1 MLPIG
6 RPERDPRPCVLT
18 APGLDRERAMS
29 TLLLAIAIVAADGPA
44 NPCPPIGS
52 VVREVQLLDD
62 RGARHGLDDWRSSRL
77 IVLAFLAEGCP
88 VAELYAD
95 RLAKLADRYR
105 PSGVAFVG
113 VFEKGRDGA
122 AGSFRFAREHGLS
135 FPIRLDDGSAALR
148 LGARRTPEVIVLD
161 EALRLRYRGRIDDQ
175 YAVGSRRSAPAREH
189 LREAIESLLAGRP
202 VERPEV
208 LAVGCPIARV
218 DHPTPAGAPT
228 YRRDVAPILARR
240 CVPCHQTGQVGPFP
254 LTSYE
259 EAADRAEA
267 IAEVVE
273 DGRMPPWHANPRFGR
288 FANDPRLT
296 DRERQSLLDW
306 ARGGLSQGDSPE
318 LPPAR
323 SNPDGWSIPAPDL
336 VVSMPSSFTVPAG
349 GVVDYQFFEVDPGF
363 REDQW
368 IRAAEIRPGN
378 RRVVHHCNVFLRA
391 PGSPNEID
399 TAGELGSYCLAAMTP
414 GTPPWILP
422 DGMAKRIPAGWRLVF
437 VMHYQPVGTIQNDQT
452 RIGLVLADRSSVRR
466 EVATQLLFDPDL
478 RIPPYTA
485 DHRVERSRRFDEDVL
500 LLSMFPHMHLR
511 GRSFR
516 YEALY
521 PDGRSEIL
529 LDVPRYDF
537 NWQNRYVL
545 AEPRRL
551 PAGTIL
557 RCTAHFDNSEG
568 NLSNP
573 DPGATVRAGK
583 QTTDEMFNGYFDIA
597 LSDQDRTSFLST
609 VRSKLRRSC
618 DSSIFLIAACAT
630 SLYFLRRHRGHKGA
644 GLPCP

>member
-1 MLPIG
+1 
-6 RPERDPRPCVLT
+6 
-18 APGLDRERAMS
+18 MS
-29 TLLLAIAIVAADGPA
+29 TLLLAIAIVAADRPTNMG
-44 NPCPPIGS
+44 PPIGS
-52 VVREVQLLDD
+52 VAREFRLLDD
-62 RGARHGLDDWRSSRL
+62 RGGRHGLDDWRSARL
-77 IVLAFLAEGCP
+77 IVLTFLAEGCP

-95 RLAKLADRYR
+95 RLAELADHYR

-113 VFEKGRDGA
+113 VFEKGREG
-122 AGSFRFAREHGLS
+122 AGSVLRFAREHGFS
-135 FPIRLDDGSAALR
+135 FPVLLDDGCAAVR

-161 EALRLRYRGRIDDQ
+161 QGRRFRYRGRIDDQ
-175 YAVGSRRSAPAREH
+175 YAVGSRRSAPAREY
-189 LREAIESLLAGRP
+189 LREAIDALLAGRP

-208 LAVGCPIARV
+208 LAVGCPIAQI
-218 DHPTPAGAPT
+218 DNPMPAGAPT

-240 CVPCHQTGQVGPFP
+240 CVPCHQAGQVGPFA

-267 IAEVVE
+267 IAEAVE
-273 DGRMPPWHANPRFGR
+273 DGRMPPWHADPRFGR
-288 FANDPRLT
+288 FANDSRLT
-296 DRERQSLLDW
+296 DDEKRSILGW
-306 ARGGLSQGDSPE
+306 ARGGLPEGDSREIPPE
-318 LPPAR
+318 I
-323 SNPDGWSIPAPDL
+323 SSHEGWSIPGPDR
-336 VVSMPSSFTVPAG
+336 VVSMPSAFTVPAG

-391 PGSPNEID
+391 PGSHNEID

-422 DGMAKRIPAGWRLVF
+422 DGMAKRIPAGWHLVF
-437 VMHYQPVGTIQNDQT
+437 VMHYQPVGTVQYDQT
-452 RIGLVLADRSSVRR
+452 RIGLVFADRTSVRR

-478 RIPPYTA
+478 RIPPHTA
-485 DHRVERSRRFDEDVL
+485 DHRIERWRRFDEDVV

-529 LDVPRYDF
+529 LDVPRFDF

-545 AEPRRL
+545 AEPKRL
-551 PAGTIL
+551 PAGTVL
-557 RCTAHFDNSEG
+557 RCVAHFDNSEG
-568 NLSNP
+568 NPSNP

-583 QTTDEMFNGYFDIA
+583 QTTDEMFNGYYDIA
-597 LSDQDRTSFLST
+597 LSDQDMTSLLST

-618 DSSIFLIAACAT
+618 DPSICLIAACTAA
-630 SLYFLRRHRGHKGA
+630 LYFLRRHQGHTGA
-644 GLPCP
+644 GLLCP